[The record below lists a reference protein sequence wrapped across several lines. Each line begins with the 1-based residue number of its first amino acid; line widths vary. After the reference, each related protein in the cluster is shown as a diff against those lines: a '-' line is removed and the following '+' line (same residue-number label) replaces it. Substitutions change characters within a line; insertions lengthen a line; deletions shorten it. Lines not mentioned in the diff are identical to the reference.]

1 MNALD
6 FKQELDAVS
15 LLIQA
20 RRATLTCQATSMDE
34 SKETSLVANLANKI
48 QLSLVCSL
56 VEAQALYETL
66 KASTLQDSF
75 KDVLRNSIDHALA
88 NHHGNTMAV
97 SVKPQKLTKLEN
109 YLTENDWKTIESLD
123 ASYISK
129 CNCIAHR
136 WKSLGIKSLQEQ
148 TVKNGV
154 AILLCQMTKL
164 PEASLILQMVD
175 DMKSTFHSLAMDYV
189 DLLPYVK
196 EFPDSPKKL
205 PSELQKAAYQ
215 GSMPVQK
222 HLEQKQAIL
231 KYIPLRT
238 TSKLLKGKSQPNA
251 GHPSAGSLGDV
262 GMPKESMV
270 NMMMMKEM
278 GSLFCSLRESLGLP
292 GASSSSPSGHTGPC
306 AIKLSPSKQQ
316 QALHD
321 FQPKARQA
329 ALPIADKGAA
339 TASQPGEAKE
349 VAPATTGNHQHND
362 EHVGVSAEDYELAT
376 FKALQQRQQSKLPAK
391 TAKKDTHPA
400 AQKSKKQDSKK
411 KGKND
416 DPNGCR
422 PKAKAKPTKT
432 LKRPAAAMTASSQTQ
447 PGHGDGEQAVCPDY
461 TIPPLGKTDLEV
473 ARNVYVSRHYSK
485 ARVYARNVLKMNE
498 EDAKVYGRKFL
509 RQSGAIWDSAKDR
522 KNQ

>member
-6 FKQELDAVS
+6 FKHELDAVS

-164 PEASLILQMVD
+164 Q
-175 DMKSTFHSLAMDYV
+175 
-189 DLLPYVK
+189 
-196 EFPDSPKKL
+196 
-205 PSELQKAAYQ
+205 
-215 GSMPVQK
+215 
-222 HLEQKQAIL
+222 
-231 KYIPLRT
+231 
-238 TSKLLKGKSQPNA
+238 
-251 GHPSAGSLGDV
+251 
-262 GMPKESMV
+262 
-270 NMMMMKEM
+270 
-278 GSLFCSLRESLGLP
+278 C
-292 GASSSSPSGHTGPC
+292 
-306 AIKLSPSKQQ
+306 
-316 QALHD
+316 
-321 FQPKARQA
+321 
-329 ALPIADKGAA
+329 
-339 TASQPGEAKE
+339 
-349 VAPATTGNHQHND
+349 
-362 EHVGVSAEDYELAT
+362 
-376 FKALQQRQQSKLPAK
+376 
-391 TAKKDTHPA
+391 
-400 AQKSKKQDSKK
+400 
-411 KGKND
+411 
-416 DPNGCR
+416 
-422 PKAKAKPTKT
+422 
-432 LKRPAAAMTASSQTQ
+432 
-447 PGHGDGEQAVCPDY
+447 
-461 TIPPLGKTDLEV
+461 
-473 ARNVYVSRHYSK
+473 
-485 ARVYARNVLKMNE
+485 
-498 EDAKVYGRKFL
+498 
-509 RQSGAIWDSAKDR
+509 
-522 KNQ
+522 